1 MNRQHADAELSGFAN
16 CGSDG
21 GGDVM
26 IFQIEKDTPA
36 WSHQFAHDL
45 RAFGGVELHADF
57 ISGSGVA
64 HGRHNLSGSDRGG
77 HVESDD
83 QVLPRVIN
91 WASVYQTIVYQTIVY
106 QSSTHQ
112 GEFKRFAAAGLWL
125 KRHGLQHRHGLRLGH
140 LRLNQVQTDP
150 LQTLSLEL
158 EHASGAV
165 RNVYDPA
172 GNYGAAIIDFDDYR
186 APVAQIGDPHEA
198 AQGQSW
204 VGGGQ
209 VVHIIRL
216 AAGGRLALEI
226 VSIPGGGANLVGLR
240 LSRFV
245 ARFL

>member
-1 MNRQHADAELSGFAN
+1 
-16 CGSDG
+16 
-21 GGDVM
+21 M
-26 IFQIEKDTPA
+26 IFQIEKDPPA
-36 WSHQFAHDL
+36 WSDQFAHDL
-45 RAFGGVELHADF
+45 RAFGGVELHSDF

-83 QVLPRVIN
+83 QVLTRVIN

-150 LQTLSLEL
+150 LQALSLEL

-165 RNVYDPA
+165 RKGYA
-172 GNYGAAIIDFDDYR
+172 
-186 APVAQIGDPHEA
+186 
-198 AQGQSW
+198 S
-204 VGGGQ
+204 
-209 VVHIIRL
+209 
-216 AAGGRLALEI
+216 
-226 VSIPGGGANLVGLR
+226 
-240 LSRFV
+240 
-245 ARFL
+245 AR